1 MTRYQSTASKRT
13 RTIAQLLVL
22 AMITAVIVAITAC
35 SGEQPPPTHRPQTG
49 DRGPAQTI
57 EAMPSVIA
65 ALQTQAA
72 QPRETAAT
80 EQPRPTEN
88 LATAVASATET
99 PVPTATLLP
108 PQKYRPSD
116 NICRRSPGVQNA
128 LIQTLQMSSC
138 RIITNDELFRL
149 NTQFNPTLQ
158 ESPRQG
164 DFAGMTNLRKINIK
178 FEIPEGENAAIP
190 DQLFHGMI
198 KLEHLELISS
208 GKLTISSNAVHN
220 LPKLKSITISSSGNL
235 TIEKDFA
242 SEVPMLTELSIETG
256 PNSHMK
262 EYALNNLNRITELT
276 IYWKGGNSETP
287 SRSTIGPFGYL
298 PRLKNLK
305 IKSGDYNRI
314 NIQPHTFRNLPD
326 LKELK
331 VTSGR
336 FRMAEDTFSTNPK
349 LQTVEISGTT
359 SGHKTA
365 LSKLE
370 KLEHLTFYNS
380 SDSSRKPEIILSP
393 KSPLMKAILNG
404 QTSPQGYIVIPRGGE

>member
-1 MTRYQSTASKRT
+1 MIRYQSTASKRT
-13 RTIAQLLVL
+13 RTIVQLLIA
-22 AMITAVIVAITAC
+22 AMTATVIIAVTAC
-35 SGEQPPPTHRPQTG
+35 SGEQPPPTHRPQTV
-49 DRGPAQTI
+49 DRSPAQTMQ
-57 EAMPSVIA
+57 AMASEMA

-72 QPRETAAT
+72 QPRETTAT
-80 EQPRPTEN
+80 DQPRPTEIPT
-88 LATAVASATET
+88 TAVPPATET
-99 PVPTATLLP
+99 PEPTATLPP
-108 PQKYRPSD
+108 PQKYSPSD
-116 NICRRSPGVQNA
+116 NICRRSPGIQNA
-128 LIQTLQMSSC
+128 LIRTLQMSSC

-149 NTQFNPTLQ
+149 NTEFTAIFN

-164 DFAGMTNLRKINIK
+164 DFAGITNLRQLTIRV
-178 FEIPEGENAAIP
+178 EIPEGETGAIP
-190 DQLFHGMI
+190 DQIFHGMT
-198 KLEHLELISS
+198 KLEHLDLRSN

-220 LPKLKSITISSSGNL
+220 LPKLKSITIRSSGSL

-262 EYALNNLNRITELT
+262 EHALNNLNRITELT

-287 SRSTIGPFGYL
+287 SRSTIGAFGYL
-298 PRLKNLK
+298 PRLKNLE
-305 IKSGDYNRI
+305 ITSGDYNRI
-314 NIQPHTFRNLPD
+314 NIQPHTFRNLAD

-404 QTSPQGYIVIPRGGE
+404 QTSPQGYIVIPPGGE